1 MPYKVLLIDDDPDLL
16 PSMVVL
22 LTELTDFTVVS
33 ARNGLEGLEKAISEQ
48 PDCLVVD
55 VRMPEL
61 NGYQLVQVLRG
72 DPATV
77 HLPLIMLTALVQD
90 RDQYIGLAVGADRYL
105 TKPVDAMDLI
115 DAINTAIHRGVEDR
129 YQQML
134 DLDEQAIPE
143 RSSTSNI
150 KGA

>member
-1 MPYKVLLIDDDPDLL
+1 MPYKILLIDDDPDLL

-72 DPATV
+72 DPATNQ
-77 HLPLIMLTALVQD
+77 LPIIMLTALVQD
-90 RDQYIGLAVGADRYL
+90 RDQFIGLAVGADRYL

-115 DAINTAIHRGVEDR
+115 DAINTAIQRSVEDR

-150 KGA
+150 

>member
-1 MPYKVLLIDDDPDLL
+1 MPHKILLIDDDPDLL

-72 DPATV
+72 DPATN
-77 HLPLIMLTALVQD
+77 HLPIIMLTALVQD
-90 RDQYIGLAVGADRYL
+90 RDQFIGLAVGADRYL

-115 DAINTAIHRGVEDR
+115 DAINTAIQRSVEDR

-134 DLDEQAIPE
+134 DLDEQVIPE

-150 KGA
+150 